1 MNVCRGIESGGDG
14 RNLQSTDGVAKTV
27 YSLVLGDGSSWRLV
41 GTPDSRSWVQKF
53 ASIMKLAPDEDN
65 RDSEQPR
72 KLIFVRHS
80 GQDGYAKPMDLM
92 DPRHEEGL
100 PRWGWKGHDWRSLRF
115 WEHRTVPDIVCEI
128 GNEGNHELDIIR
140 MWTSLCILYLGVL
153 DSGGFPLHAALVERE
168 GQGILLAGPGGSGKS
183 TSCRRLPSP
192 WRVWSDDQSL
202 IVRDNQKGYLVHPTP
217 TWSDYLYRRSAQT
230 WKVEHH
236 VPLTA
241 IFFMEQA
248 GSDELVP
255 MGQGKAAVSINHSSA
270 EVCRPMWWNVSK
282 EERKLK
288 KRIFD
293 NSCQLARAIPAYI
306 LRVSL
311 TGRFWEE
318 MEKVL

>member
-1 MNVCRGIESGGDG
+1 MTETR
-14 RNLQSTDGVAKTV
+14 
-27 YSLVLGDGSSWRLV
+27 YSLKLGDGSRWV
-41 GTPDSRSWVQKF
+41 IVATPGTRTWVEKL
-53 ASIMKLAPDEDN
+53 ALIMKLRSVGPN
-65 RDSEQPR
+65 RHLEWPR
-72 KLIFVRHS
+72 AFFFRRPPGKGGPGKLISLIGSKMEKTFPRS
-80 GQDGYAKPMDLM
+80 GWTA
-92 DPRHEEGL
+92 
-100 PRWGWKGHDWRSLRF
+100 HDWRSLRF
-115 WEHRTVPDIVCEI
+115 WQHPAVPHIICEI

-153 DSGGFPLHAALVERE
+153 DSGGLALHAALVERD
-168 GQGILLAGPGGSGKS
+168 GKGILLAGPGGSGKS
-183 TSCRRLPSP
+183 TSCRRLPPP
-192 WRVWSDDQSL
+192 WWVWSDDQAL
-202 IVRDNQKGYLVHPTP
+202 IVCDHQKGYLVHPTP

-236 VPLTA
+236 VPLEA

-255 MGQGKAAVSINHSSA
+255 MGQGKAAVSINHSST

-293 NSCQLARAIPAYI
+293 NSCQLARAIPAYV

-318 MEKVL
+318 MEKVLQDAQ